1 MALDQ
6 QTPTA
11 GFARPIGPD
20 MAQLWRRFPPR
31 SPAESWPMTEQARE
45 ALLGRL
51 LTAPFTVEDG
61 PAARARR
68 RLGLARLLDWLAST
82 LATRG
87 SSGGW
92 SVAPTRWATR
102 SGGVRCWPGRG
113 HATRALGCRP
123 RATCGSAR
131 CCSSALT

>member
-31 SPAESWPMTEQARE
+31 SPAASWPMTEQARE

-68 RLGLARLLDWLAST
+68 RLGLARLLDWLAGDPGGT
-82 LATRG
+82 GQQRG
-87 SSGGW
+87 AGG
-92 SVAPTRWATR
+92 
-102 SGGVRCWPGRG
+102 GGGAG
-113 HATRALGCRP
+113 G
-123 RATCGSAR
+123 
-131 CCSSALT
+131 